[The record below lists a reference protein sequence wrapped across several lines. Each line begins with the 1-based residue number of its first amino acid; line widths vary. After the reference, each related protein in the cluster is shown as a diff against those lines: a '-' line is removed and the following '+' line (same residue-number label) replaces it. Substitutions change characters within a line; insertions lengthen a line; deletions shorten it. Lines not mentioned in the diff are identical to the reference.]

1 MPENSKEQSYQ
12 PMTFDAIKIGLAS
25 PEEILE
31 HSSGQVLKPETIN
44 YRTYKPERDGLFC
57 ERIFGPVKDY
67 ECHCGK
73 YKRIRYKGIV
83 CDRCGVE
90 VTEKKVRRERM
101 GHIQLVGIAE
111 PLNPLGYKYRKSKND
126 IYKKD
131 GIFVF
136 SFYFSPSIRFGS
148 TTFTAFFDVSSPV
161 IAQWRSEQEG
171 TEETYDGIVGTSIAR
186 LTHRYDDFP
195 RYEVSTLLERERS
208 IQEISGQ
215 IQDYALPFFARFSNL
230 PKLLDDV
237 EREGFFPHRKGFD
250 VPKRNRE
257 FIECFREYLQ
267 KQ

>member
-1 MPENSKEQSYQ
+1 MEKKDFPKGTK
-12 PMTFDAIKIGLAS
+12 PR
-25 PEEILE
+25 EIF
-31 HSSGQVLKPETIN
+31 VYT
-44 YRTYKPERDGLFC
+44 C
-57 ERIFGPVKDY
+57 ER
-67 ECHCGK
+67 
-73 YKRIRYKGIV
+73 
-83 CDRCGVE
+83 
-90 VTEKKVRRERM
+90 
-101 GHIQLVGIAE
+101 IAE

-237 EREGFFPHRKGFD
+237 EQEGFFPHRKGFD
-250 VPKRNRE
+250 VPKRVGQ
-257 FIECFREYLQ
+257 LSQ
-267 KQ
+267 KQQQQQASHISQLVQSAISMLLRLQIQRVRQAQSISQLR

>member
-1 MPENSKEQSYQ
+1 MFLLYIIYQ
-12 PMTFDAIKIGLAS
+12 KKSPSFTVHNPGFYPFFLCPFSRNPSSCCVHFIGY
-25 PEEILE
+25 IL
-31 HSSGQVLKPETIN
+31 
-44 YRTYKPERDGLFC
+44 
-57 ERIFGPVKDY
+57 
-67 ECHCGK
+67 
-73 YKRIRYKGIV
+73 
-83 CDRCGVE
+83 
-90 VTEKKVRRERM
+90 
-101 GHIQLVGIAE
+101 
-111 PLNPLGYKYRKSKND
+111 
-126 IYKKD
+126 D

-237 EREGFFPHRKGFD
+237 EQEGFFPHRKGFD

>member
-1 MPENSKEQSYQ
+1 MEKKDFPKGTK
-12 PMTFDAIKIGLAS
+12 PR
-25 PEEILE
+25 EIF
-31 HSSGQVLKPETIN
+31 VYT
-44 YRTYKPERDGLFC
+44 C
-57 ERIFGPVKDY
+57 ER
-67 ECHCGK
+67 
-73 YKRIRYKGIV
+73 
-83 CDRCGVE
+83 
-90 VTEKKVRRERM
+90 
-101 GHIQLVGIAE
+101 IAE
-111 PLNPLGYKYRKSKND
+111 PLIPLGYKYRKSKND

-148 TTFTAFFDVSSPV
+148 TTFTAFFDVSSQV

-237 EREGFFPHRKGFD
+237 EQEGFFPHRKGKIGVVVAPQHFHAVHTNGGPALMVGAFAVTGGKILD
-250 VPKRNRE
+250 VAP
-257 FIECFREYLQ
+257 ECRAQVVILQ
-267 KQ
+267 FVPDSTPSGYSTV

>member
-1 MPENSKEQSYQ
+1 MEKKDFPKGTK
-12 PMTFDAIKIGLAS
+12 PR
-25 PEEILE
+25 EIF
-31 HSSGQVLKPETIN
+31 VYT
-44 YRTYKPERDGLFC
+44 C
-57 ERIFGPVKDY
+57 ER
-67 ECHCGK
+67 
-73 YKRIRYKGIV
+73 
-83 CDRCGVE
+83 
-90 VTEKKVRRERM
+90 
-101 GHIQLVGIAE
+101 IAE
-111 PLNPLGYKYRKSKND
+111 PLIPLGYKYRKSKND

-215 IQDYALPFFARFSNL
+215 IQDYALPFFARFPICPSCWTMWNRRGSSPIGRGSMSLSGIGSSSNASGSIS
-230 PKLLDDV
+230 KSS
-237 EREGFFPHRKGFD
+237 RNQQKGNNTY
-250 VPKRNRE
+250 V
-257 FIECFREYLQ
+257 